1 MSPRVTICLPVRNG
15 ERYLRESLSGVL
27 SQTVSEWEVV
37 LSDNASEDAT
47 LALAR
52 SFRDPRVK
60 ILEQRSNVGLAGNLR
75 TCLSEARA
83 PWILFLPHD
92 DLLYPSCLEELLRA
106 ATPARTS
113 FAFGGVDYVD
123 PKGRSVGRF
132 LPDLPAVLE
141 GEDYVRR
148 SLDAALNFAHWASC
162 LIRRSAL
169 EAAGGIPAGA
179 GIFFDWPLLL
189 RLALGSAV
197 ACVRTPLAAYRVHP
211 ESVTKRL
218 SPSRHARELIRGL
231 REFAPGRPDLE
242 ALRSK
247 ALRTIALR
255 YARRSGEGPDGL
267 VGEALGFLSLPEV
280 SWGTRLACV
289 GALGS
294 GWAKRFLSGASFR
307 KAHPR

>member
-1 MSPRVTICLPVRNG
+1 MTPRVTICLPVRNG

-37 LSDNASEDAT
+37 LSDNASEDGT

-52 SFRDPRVK
+52 SFRDPRVR
-60 ILEQRSNVGLAGNLR
+60 ILEQRSNVGLADNLR
-75 TCLSEARA
+75 ACLSEARA
-83 PWILFLPHD
+83 PWVLFLSHD
-92 DLLYPSCLEELLRA
+92 DILYPSCLEELLRA
-106 ATPARTS
+106 ASPVRTG

-123 PKGRSVGRF
+123 PEGRLVDRF
-132 LPDLPAVLE
+132 LPDLPVWLE

-148 SLDAALNFAHWASC
+148 SLGAALNFAHWASC

-189 RLALGSAV
+189 RIALGA
-197 ACVRTPLAAYRVHP
+197 AAAYVRTPLAAYRVHP

-218 SPSRHARELIRGL
+218 GASRHARELIGGL
-231 REFAPGRPDLE
+231 RAFAPGRPDLE

-255 YARRSGEGPDGL
+255 HARRSGEGPDGL
-267 VGEALGFLSLPEV
+267 VGEAIGFLSLPEV
-280 SWGTRLACV
+280 SWGTRLACL

-294 GWAKRFLSGASFR
+294 GWARRLISGASSR
-307 KAHPR
+307 KAPWR